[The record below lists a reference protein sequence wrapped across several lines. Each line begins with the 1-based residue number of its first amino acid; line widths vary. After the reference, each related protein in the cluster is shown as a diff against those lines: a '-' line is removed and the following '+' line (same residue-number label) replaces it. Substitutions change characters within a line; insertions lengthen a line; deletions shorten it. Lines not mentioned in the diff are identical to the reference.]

1 VGFKKDLIGI
11 VLIILAWFNPI
22 QADIILR
29 ILIFI
34 LGFELMSFFVKL
46 VMMIF
51 GIIFPIFELLPIFLI
66 ALFILELILSFIITG
81 IVFSLVFRPIILI
94 IIGFLISNSA
104 IPSISIGIIDF
115 IFIILGRKL
124 KL

>member
-46 VMMIF
+46 VMLIF

-81 IVFSLVFRPIILI
+81 MVFSLVFRPIILI
-94 IIGFLISNSA
+94 IIGFLVSNSA